1 MIFDTILADY
11 LHKKGYTNTNIL
23 SLIITIDSIVLLL
36 LYFSVFYKPQAV
48 LSNGFIF
55 LVIAFVTLQNFNK
68 LKRYLNE
75 KGT

>member
-11 LHKKGYTNTNIL
+11 LHKKGYANTNIL

-36 LYFSVFYKPQAV
+36 LYFSVFYKPQAF
-48 LSNGFIF
+48 LSNGFVLLI
-55 LVIAFVTLQNFNK
+55 IAFLTSQNFMK

-75 KGT
+75 KQA

>member
-1 MIFDTILADY
+1 MIFNTILANY
-11 LHKKGYTNTNIL
+11 LHKKGFANTTIL
-23 SLIITIDSIVLLL
+23 SLVIAFDSIVLLL

-55 LVIAFVTLQNFNK
+55 LIIAFVTLQNFNK

-75 KGT
+75 KQA